1 MNAANYSVFETMR
14 NGQQIEIRALR
25 RDDEAGLLAA
35 VGRVSTQSL
44 YRRFFAVR
52 RNFSEK
58 EIDYFLNVDFSDHV
72 TLVAVAKEAG
82 RLTIVGGARYIVGQ
96 PGSAEIAFAVLDE
109 YQGWGIGAMLMR
121 HLVVIARE
129 AGLKQFI
136 ADVLPEN
143 TSMLKIFERSGL
155 KVSTSRDAE
164 AVHAVLQL

>member
-1 MNAANYSVFETMR
+1 MDAANYSVFETMR

-72 TLVAVAKEAG
+72 ALVAVAKEAG